1 MSRGKAGM
9 RITHGRGFQITFS
22 NGVTISVQF
31 GPNNYCDNREYSLR
45 VTEASFG
52 EEGCANAEIAFWD
65 ASEVWITKE
74 FTRDVLKQTPFDSIL
89 GHVTPDDVAK
99 GIAWASSLDTTTL
112 VRWVK
117 PVEEEE
123 K

>member
-1 MSRGKAGM
+1 MSRGKEGM
-9 RITHGRGFQITFS
+9 RITLGRGFQITFS

-31 GPNNYCDNREYSLR
+31 GPNNYCDNREFGPNI
-45 VTEASFG
+45 TEASFG
-52 EEGCANAEIAFWD
+52 EEGCKNAEIAFWD
-65 ASEVWITKE
+65 AKGDWITKE
-74 FTRDVLKQTPFDSIL
+74 FTRDVLKQEPYDYVL
-89 GHVTPDDVAK
+89 GFVPTDDIAK
-99 GIAWASSLDTTTL
+99 AIAWASSLDTTTL